1 MLFHGLLK
9 ASIVHDT
16 TYRSF
21 VQVPKA
27 VKCQID
33 NLIWTFFTCMEPVRK
48 ERNELEA
55 LRVKTSRKVKF
66 RLTKESWW
74 AIKAAFS
81 KIVGTE

>member
-1 MLFHGLLK
+1 
-9 ASIVHDT
+9 
-16 TYRSF
+16 
-21 VQVPKA
+21 
-27 VKCQID
+27 
-33 NLIWTFFTCMEPVRK
+33 MEPVRK